1 MNRNFCNSNFFNI
14 WKKSPKMVHE
24 HLLFLR
30 LWKRLQCHLAEM
42 FIAEVFILVLM
53 LKSQYKFNLFI
64 ALAFCDSEWVMLWVI
79 VILLIAQNWAWDTLI
94 NEYITKI
101 FKEKLPGFQAQVG
114 FTIWWLYF
122 YFIFKSKK
130 IILHVNGNTL
140 NIL

>member
-1 MNRNFCNSNFFNI
+1 MEKIPQNGSWAFTFPQIMEKIAVPLSWN
-14 WKKSPKMVHE
+14 V
-24 HLLFLR
+24 
-30 LWKRLQCHLAEM
+30 
-42 FIAEVFILVLM
+42 IAEVFILVLM

-101 FKEKLPGFQAQVG
+101 FKEKLPGFQALVG

-122 YFIFKSKK
+122 YFIFKSKEM
-130 IILHVNGNTL
+130 ILHVNGNTL